1 MRMAV
6 LAARLLQHNPR
17 AATEAASIASAP
29 RSLGG
34 RRRTRGASP
43 PPIIIAKPKLP
54 RHAPKASAMA
64 SSGTH
69 SSTTIVG
76 T

>member
-29 RSLGG
+29 RSLPG
-34 RRRTRGASP
+34 RRRTRGGSP
-43 PPIIIAKPKLP
+43 PGKILTLVMP
-54 RHAPKASAMA
+54 
-64 SSGTH
+64 
-69 SSTTIVG
+69 
-76 T
+76 